1 MAKNRRGTEE
11 IVPLDAEKNFL
22 FNEAFKTLRANLSFC
37 LSSRENHRIAVTSS
51 LPGEGKSLVSINLAY
66 VLAEAGNKVCLVDAD
81 MRSPKVHKYLRIKN
95 DIGLSSLLSGQS
107 ELDECLFKTKYGNL
121 FVIKAGSL
129 PPNPAELLNGKYMD
143 ALLESLEKVFDY
155 IIIDTPPMNI
165 VSDAMV
171 VAGHKAAILFV
182 VRENDSLHSE
192 FKESLRNIEMA
203 NLDLIGVVVNDASL
217 EPKGGRYGRYRKYGR
232 YGKTRRYK
240 YGYGYGYGDDS
251 DDDDEPSPRSRKK
264 KQATRS
270 DEPDTRR

>member
-95 DIGLSSLLSGQS
+95 DIGLSNLLSGQS

-143 ALLESLEKVFDY
+143 ALL
-155 IIIDTPPMNI
+155 
-165 VSDAMV
+165 
-171 VAGHKAAILFV
+171 
-182 VRENDSLHSE
+182 
-192 FKESLRNIEMA
+192 
-203 NLDLIGVVVNDASL
+203 
-217 EPKGGRYGRYRKYGR
+217 
-232 YGKTRRYK
+232 
-240 YGYGYGYGDDS
+240 
-251 DDDDEPSPRSRKK
+251 
-264 KQATRS
+264 
-270 DEPDTRR
+270 